1 MLRRGLA
8 GCLLCGYE
16 PAAPE
21 VVIFPVFGGVAA
33 GAEEE
38 KKRKKNE
45 KSENTTRDFPCGCVG
60 EGFLLC
66 FCINKKI
73 NKL

>member
-21 VVIFPVFGGVAA
+21 VVIVPGFGGVAA
-33 GAEEE
+33 GAERKEE
-38 KKRKKNE
+38 KKE
-45 KSENTTRDFPCGCVG
+45 
-60 EGFLLC
+60 
-66 FCINKKI
+66 
-73 NKL
+73 